1 MSRPS
6 LADKSISRQRL
17 LQMLARRR
25 PEPQDGLA
33 DGADAPLFDWT
44 CPHHFGPQ
52 EWLLMKNLGK
62 KIAAYMEKAME
73 LVCLEEPKVTLKKVV
88 QEFASVMAERTLRQ
102 EATQYFLPL
111 QVQAKGPDGFVNVQI
126 EAATVLVGQ
135 LLRDNEAVIGQ
146 NGELS
151 VLEETILQDG
161 ILILADAIIQAIQ
174 EYGEI
179 TVKRSDR
186 LVRGDWPLDARQLQ
200 DLVGFSFAVA
210 FPKKT
215 VEIVVQMQAE
225 SLDPA
230 VGIMPRIHKAIN
242 PVELSKMIIRQL
254 SDVPVEVTAQL
265 CTSSI
270 RMEDL
275 MHLEAGDVLVL
286 GKKTEEPAD
295 VLLNNRLCF
304 QAWPAVCEGKQALVI
319 ANIKK

>member
-6 LADKSISRQRL
+6 IADKSISRQRL
-17 LQMLARRR
+17 LQMLSRRR
-25 PEPQDGLA
+25 PEPQDGPS

-73 LVCLEEPKVTLKKVV
+73 LVCLEEPKVTLNKVV

-186 LVRGDWPLDARQLQ
+186 LVRGDWPLDARQLE
-200 DLVGFSFAVA
+200 DLVGFSFDVA

-230 VGIMPRIHKAIN
+230 VGIMPRIHKAVN
-242 PVELSKMIIRQL
+242 PAELSKMIIRQL

-265 CTSSI
+265 CTGSV
-270 RMEDL
+270 RMEEL
-275 MHLEAGDVLVL
+275 MHLEVGDVLVL
-286 GKKTEEPAD
+286 GKKIQEPAD

-304 QAWPAVCEGKQALVI
+304 QAWPAACEGKQALVI

>member
-6 LADKSISRQRL
+6 IPDKSISRQRL
-17 LQMLARRR
+17 MQMLSRRR
-25 PEPQDGLA
+25 SEPQAGVSE
-33 DGADAPLFDWT
+33 GADAPLFDWT

-62 KIAAYMEKAME
+62 KIAAYMEKAMG
-73 LVCLEEPKVTLKKVV
+73 LVCLEEPKVILKKVV
-88 QEFASVMAERTLRQ
+88 QEFASVMSEQALRQ
-102 EATQYFLPL
+102 ETTQYFLPL
-111 QVQAKGPDGFVNVQI
+111 QVQSKGPDGFVNVQA
-126 EAATVLVGQ
+126 ETATVLVGQ

-161 ILILADAIIQAIQ
+161 VLIVADAIIQAIQ

-186 LVRGDWPLDARQLQ
+186 LIRSDWPLDARQLQ
-200 DLVGFSFAVA
+200 DLVGFSFDVV
-210 FPKKT
+210 FPGKT
-215 VEIVVQMQAE
+215 VVISVQLQAE
-225 SLDPA
+225 ALDPA
-230 VGIMPRIHKAIN
+230 VGITPRVHKTIN
-242 PVELSKMIIRQL
+242 TAELSKMIVRQL
-254 SDVPVEVTAQL
+254 SDVPVEVTARL

-286 GKKTEEPAD
+286 GKKIEEPAD

-304 QAWPAVCEGKQALVI
+304 QAWPAECEGKQALVI

>member
-1 MSRPS
+1 MSRP
-6 LADKSISRQRL
+6 AIQDKNISRQRL
-17 LQMLARRR
+17 MQMLIRRR
-25 PEPQDGLA
+25 SETQASVSEGT
-33 DGADAPLFDWT
+33 DAPLFDWT

-73 LVCLEEPKVTLKKVV
+73 LVCLEEPKVILKKAV
-88 QEFASVMAERTLRQ
+88 QEFASVMAEQALRQ
-102 EATQYFLPL
+102 ETTQYFLPL
-111 QVQAKGPDGFVNVQI
+111 QAQSKGPDGFVNVQA
-126 EAATVLVGQ
+126 ETATVLVGQ

-151 VLEETILQDG
+151 VLEETILQDSV
-161 ILILADAIIQAIQ
+161 LIIADAIIQAVQ

-186 LVRGDWPLDARQLQ
+186 LIRSDWPLDARHMQ
-200 DLVGFSFAVA
+200 DLVGFSFDIV

-215 VEIVVQMQAE
+215 VEINIQLQAE
-225 SLDPA
+225 ALDPA
-230 VGIMPRIHKAIN
+230 VGITPRVHKAIN
-242 PVELSKMIIRQL
+242 TVELSKMIIRQL

-275 MHLEAGDVLVL
+275 MHLEPGDVLVL
-286 GKKTEEPAD
+286 GKKTEEPAE

-304 QAWPAVCEGKQALVI
+304 QAWPAGCDGKLALVI
-319 ANIKK
+319 AQIKK